1 MKRPLLM
8 AKKLSTM
15 ILAVGPALLLS
26 NHAGAVSFDL
36 SEDVTLDWDTRAT
49 YSVGYRLDDPDDGN
63 IAAPSVNNDDGNR
76 NFDKGL
82 MQNRLNIITEFDLN
96 FGDSGIFVRGNA
108 FYDDVYQ
115 NSTARYSNGT
125 YSPQVPNDVL
135 LSSNLD
141 DVSRANEFHP
151 DTIEQHGDD
160 IELWDAFFY
169 TSFNA
174 GELPVTFRLG
184 SQAVSWGESIFVP
197 NGINFANGPVDASR
211 LNVPGVQLQEIFRPV
226 GQAYFQF
233 DPSDTVSVEIYYQYE
248 WEQNRLNAAG
258 SYFSV
263 DDFLDQGGENILA
276 PVAVLGADL
285 LSTAPNMVYALLPW
299 AAPSPTVSPF
309 LTVDRIGDRDASDD
323 GQYGIAVRY
332 LAEAL
337 QDTEFGFYFINYHD
351 KSPQVG
357 LSTYPNGVDGRWFG
371 ALQGFGG
378 QLVLPPQANEGI
390 AGALTGVE
398 STGYFLEY
406 VEDIKLIGLSAS
418 FVVGETNVGLEYSMR
433 KDMPV
438 VAAPELLPGRLI
450 GPLSSLPPGTPLDI
464 HSFELADVSH
474 ADISVLHFF
483 GPTGFA
489 DDVQLTFEL
498 AMDYVHDM
506 SDEEVGSSLQPMDEF
521 AWGYQFVLE
530 TTFNNVLP
538 NTTLVIPFTFSD
550 AHGNSVFAGS
560 GFRDGHKR
568 ANISFKA
575 LYGTNLEFNLG
586 YTAFWGDGKADET
599 ADGVYTNWLSDRDF
613 VSLSATISF

>member
-1 MKRPLLM
+1 MKRPLPV
-8 AKKLSTM
+8 AKKLSTIM
-15 ILAVGPALLLS
+15 LAAGPALLLS
-26 NHAGAVSFDL
+26 NIATAETFDL
-36 SEDVTLDWDTRAT
+36 ADDVTLAWDTRIT
-49 YSVGYRLDDPDDGN
+49 YSAGYRLDDPDVNN
-63 IAAPSVNNDDGNR
+63 IAAPYVNNDDGNR

-82 MQNRLNIITEFDLN
+82 MQNRLNIISEIDLN
-96 FGDSGIFVRGNA
+96 FGNSGIFVRGNA

-115 NSTARYSNGT
+115 DNTARFSNGT
-125 YSPQVPNDVL
+125 YPQVPNDVL

-141 DVSRANEFHP
+141 DVSLVNEFNR

-160 IELWDAFFY
+160 IELLDAFFY
-169 TSFNA
+169 TSFNV

-184 SQAVSWGESIFVP
+184 RQVVSWGESIFVP

-211 LNVPGVQLQEIFRPV
+211 LDVPGVQLQEIFRPV

-233 DPSDTVSVEIYYQYE
+233 DVSDNISIETYYQYE

-263 DDFLDQGGENILA
+263 DDFLDKGGENILA
-276 PVAVLGADL
+276 PVAVLGSTL
-285 LSTAPNMVYALLPW
+285 LGVDPSLVYPQLPW
-299 AAPSPTVSPF
+299 ASPGPTTSPF

-323 GQYGIAVRY
+323 GQYGIAIRY
-332 LAEAL
+332 LAESL
-337 QDTEFGFYFINYHD
+337 RDTEFGFYFVNYHD
-351 KSPQVG
+351 KSPHVG

-371 ALQGFGG
+371 ALLGFGG
-378 QLVLPPQANEGI
+378 PLPLPPQANQEI

-406 VEDIKLIGLSAS
+406 VEDIKLFGLSS
-418 FVVGETNVGLEYSMR
+418 NFVVGETNVGLEYSLR
-433 KDMPV
+433 EDMPV
-438 VAAPELLPGRLI
+438 VAAPEILPSRLI
-450 GPLSSLPPGTPLDI
+450 GPLRTLAPGTPTDI
-464 HSFELADVSH
+464 HGYELADVSH
-474 ADISVLHFF
+474 ADISLLHFF

-521 AWGYQFVLE
+521 AWGYQIALE

-560 GFRDGHKR
+560 GFRDGHKK
-568 ANISFKA
+568 ANISLKA
-575 LYGTNLEFNLG
+575 LYGTNLEFTLG
-586 YTAFWGDGKADET
+586 YTAFWGDGEADET
-599 ADGVYTNWLSDRDF
+599 ADGVYKNWLSDRDF
-613 VSLSATISF
+613 ISLSATFSF